1 MSKHKIVILGGT
13 GFVGRCLTAR
23 LCALGHEVTIITR
36 RRERHRDLLV
46 LPTAQVIEG
55 DAHNPMLLRRE
66 FQEKDTV
73 INLVGILNEAGH
85 DGQGFERAHAELPA
99 KVIVACRE
107 SGVRRVLHMSALKAS
122 ESAPSHYLRSKA
134 RGEARVL
141 AATDLQVTSFR
152 PSVIFGPHDRFTRR
166 FAGLLRLM
174 PFVFPLACPNAR
186 FQPVFVEDVAQAF
199 INALDLHQ
207 SFGQAYELCGP
218 RVYTLR
224 EVVQTI
230 ADLSGVKTRIV
241 GLSDGLSRLQ
251 ARALEYFPGK
261 PFSLDN
267 YRSLQIDSVCDKG
280 FPPVLGIVPARF
292 DEIVPSYLQEGR
304 ESLS

>member
-46 LPTAQVIEG
+46 LPTAQLIEG
-55 DAHNPMLLRRE
+55 DVHNPVLLRRE
-66 FQEKDTV
+66 FQGKDTV
-73 INLVGILNEAGH
+73 INLVGILNETGH
-85 DGQGFERAHAELPA
+85 DGRGFERVHAELPA
-99 KVIVACRE
+99 KVVTACRE
-107 SGVRRVLHMSALKAS
+107 GGVRRLLHMSALKVS
-122 ESAPSHYLRSKA
+122 ESAPSRYLRSKA

-141 AATDLQVTSFR
+141 AAADLQVTSFR

-174 PFVFPLACPNAR
+174 PFVFPLACSNAR

-241 GLSDGLSRLQ
+241 GLSAGVSQLQ
-251 ARALEYFPGK
+251 AHVLEYFPGK

-267 YRSLQIDSVCDKG
+267 YRSLQIDSVCKG
-280 FPPVLGIVPARF
+280 EFPPVFGITPAALEDIVPTY
-292 DEIVPSYLQEGR
+292 VGR
-304 ESLS
+304 RAA

>member
-23 LCALGHEVTIITR
+23 LCALGHEVTILTR

-46 LPTAQVIEG
+46 LPTVQVIEG
-55 DAHNPMLLRRE
+55 DVHNPVLLRRE
-66 FQEKDTV
+66 FQGKDTV
-73 INLVGILNEAGH
+73 INLVGILNETGH
-85 DGQGFERAHAELPA
+85 DGRGFERVHAELPA
-99 KVIVACRE
+99 KVVTACRE
-107 SGVRRVLHMSALKAS
+107 SGVRRLLHMSALKAS

-152 PSVIFGPHDRFTRR
+152 PSVIFGPDDSFTRR
-166 FAGLLRLM
+166 FAKLLKLTPLM
-174 PFVFPLACPNAR
+174 FPLACPQAR

-199 INALDLHQ
+199 IHVLDLHQ

-218 RVYTLR
+218 TVYTLR
-224 EVVQTI
+224 ELLQTI
-230 ADLSGVKTRIV
+230 ANLIGVKTRIV
-241 GLSDGLSRLQ
+241 SLNDGLSRLQ
-251 ARALEYFPGK
+251 AMVLEYFPGK

-267 YRSLQIDSVCDKG
+267 YRSLQIDGVCDRG
-280 FPPVLGIVPARF
+280 FPPILGVTPARF
-292 DEIVPSYLQEGR
+292 DEVVPSYLGSRQPAG
-304 ESLS
+304 

>member
-23 LCALGHEVTIITR
+23 LCALGHEVWIVTR

-46 LPTAQVIEG
+46 LPTVQLIEG
-55 DAHNPMLLRRE
+55 DVHNPVLLRRE
-66 FQEKDTV
+66 FEGKDTV

-85 DGQGFERAHAELPA
+85 DGRGFERAHAELPA
-99 KVIVACRE
+99 KVVTACRE
-107 SGVRRVLHMSALKAS
+107 SGVRRLLHMSALKVS

-152 PSVIFGPHDRFTRR
+152 PSVIFGARDNFTRR
-166 FAGLLRLM
+166 FAALLRFTPL
-174 PFVFPLACPNAR
+174 VFPLACPNAR
-186 FQPVFVEDVAQAF
+186 FRPVFVEDVAQAF
-199 INALDLHQ
+199 INALDQHQ
-207 SFGQAYELCGP
+207 SFGQVYELCGP
-218 RVYTLR
+218 QVYTLR
-224 EVVQTI
+224 ELVQTI

-241 GLSDGLSRLQ
+241 GLSAGVSRLQ
-251 ARALEYFPGK
+251 AQLLEYFPGK

-267 YRSLQIDSVCDKG
+267 YRSLQIDSVCDQG
-280 FPPVLGIVPARF
+280 FPSILGIVPARF
-292 DEIVPSYLQEGR
+292 DEIVPTYLGKG
-304 ESLS
+304 